1 MGKHKHK
8 HSKKETVS
16 DDILDAAAISI
27 KKYRKVTNELAKL
40 SSGQK
45 LVGGLMLLAAGYF
58 YLDKVKND
66 ANDSLFAG
74 LDAHLPW
81 LNNAKK
87 TAAPAQEKAADEQPA
102 SVPPRKERKHA
113 KPAKAAGSFGKRPA
127 ASPDD
132 E

>member
-8 HSKKETVS
+8 HSKKDTVS

-27 KKYRKVTNELAKL
+27 KKYRKVTNEIAKL
-40 SSGQK
+40 SPGQK

-58 YLDKVKND
+58 YLDKVKSAAD
-66 ANDSLFAG
+66 DSPFAG
-74 LDAHLPW
+74 LEAHLPW
-81 LNNAKK
+81 LNPTKK
-87 TAAPAQEKAADEQPA
+87 TATPAQKDEAEKPA
-102 SVPPRKERKHA
+102 STPPRKAPKNT
-113 KPAKAAGSFGKRPA
+113 KPAKAPGSFGKRPA